1 MYTLAFLQNLSSW
14 EIVLIFLVVLLF
26 FGAKRLPDLFRSLG
40 KSVKEFKS
48 ATSGIEEDIRSAMES
63 EEPVVKPTPAA
74 KVERKSVADTPT
86 SSETATEES
95 VANESPVEAP
105 TESESSV
112 AKEAEIPTTKD
123 KA

>member
-1 MYTLAFLQNLSSW
+1 MHTLAFLQNLSSW

-48 ATSGIEEDIRSAMES
+48 ATSGIEEDIRSAMEA
-63 EEPVVKPTPAA
+63 EEPVKKPTPAA
-74 KVERKSVADTPT
+74 KVESQSVQAAPAP
-86 SSETATEES
+86 SETVIDDASAE
-95 VANESPVEAP
+95 
-105 TESESSV
+105 
-112 AKEAEIPTTKD
+112 KE

>member
-1 MYTLAFLQNLSSW
+1 MNTLAFLQNLSSW

-48 ATSGIEEDIRSAMES
+48 ATSGIEEDIRNAMDA
-63 EEPVVKPTPAA
+63 EEPVKKPTPAA
-74 KVERKSVADTPT
+74 NAQSTKAEAAPAPSEPVA
-86 SSETATEES
+86 E
-95 VANESPVEAP
+95 
-105 TESESSV
+105 
-112 AKEAEIPTTKD
+112 AKEDADDKD

>member
-1 MYTLAFLQNLSSW
+1 MHTLAFLQNLSSW

-26 FGAKRLPDLFRSLG
+26 FGAKRLPELFRSLG

-63 EEPVVKPTPAA
+63 EEPVKKPTPAA
-74 KVERKSVADTPT
+74 KIERQSVDTPPAP
-86 SSETATEES
+86 SEPLASEASEVSTE
-95 VANESPVEAP
+95 
-105 TESESSV
+105 
-112 AKEAEIPTTKD
+112 KD